1 MNIELLKTLI
11 DLCKDSAQ
19 ISDAEKHCP
28 AKIPVPGH
36 DFQIGHA
43 YHVETVTKYFT
54 GKFQGFNG
62 HELCFTECAWIPD
75 IGRAGDAYEK
85 GSFSEV
91 EPFPATATIMVGRGA
106 VVMAFAVGF
115 KLPTSQ
121 K

>member
-11 DLCKDSAQ
+11 DLCKDS
-19 ISDAEKHCP
+19 STCEPKCG
-28 AKIPVPGH
+28 PVTDSIPGH
-36 DFQIGHA
+36 DFKIGLA

-75 IGRAGDAYEK
+75 IGRAADAYEK
-85 GSFSEV
+85 GTFSEV
-91 EPFPATATIMVGRGA
+91 EPFPSTTTIMVGRGA